1 MKKSFVKTYC
11 DIGRKFYGL
20 EVRKEGFSWK
30 VTDVLPLSER
40 EALLASTDPE
50 VNVRGLETA
59 DNLLACKGCGSRKVG
74 GCSCAYG
81 GQRCSG
87 DYDLMCVYCKHM
99 KIDRSV
105 PTSSEVRGAGGT
117 IRLSQGQEVK
127 IRFSDDRPLTRI
139 KVGVGWD
146 PAHSGHSVD
155 VDSSVVVGNSQS
167 RDHDL
172 VYFGDLTHPSG
183 CVVHH
188 GDASFGR
195 HAFAERYGSVAAVQS
210 PSRPFEVSYAVKR
223 DLFAAERRYPRH
235 PSEFRIVD
243 ESRFFG
249 DDSYGSAPA
258 FDVEFRSVPVPVPYF
273 LRGFVAKLASF
284 DSDKTRRQHADT
296 RISVDDSE
304 LFVRLRIG
312 FDIESLHNLLLFF
325 SIAKAF
331 VTVNSRAEKT
341 RYSLI
346 PRI

>member
-105 PTSSEVRGAGGT
+105 PTSSEVRGTGGT

-146 PAHSGHSVD
+146 PARSGHSVD

-188 GDASFGR
+188 GDDLTGSGGLGMNDDEMIDVDLTRVPRGKDMLIFILNIYR
-195 HAFAERYGSVAAVQS
+195 SDERGQCLEDVRNLYIKLYDPDSRKALFRFDVTDSAQYGSNTGIVIGAAIRRGDGWSFKAVGRGLKVASVGELA
-210 PSRPFEVSYAVKR
+210 R
-223 DLFAAERRYPRH
+223 
-235 PSEFRIVD
+235 
-243 ESRFFG
+243 ESF
-249 DDSYGSAPA
+249 YY
-258 FDVEFRSVPVPVPYF
+258 V
-273 LRGFVAKLASF
+273 
-284 DSDKTRRQHADT
+284 
-296 RISVDDSE
+296 
-304 LFVRLRIG
+304 
-312 FDIESLHNLLLFF
+312 
-325 SIAKAF
+325 
-331 VTVNSRAEKT
+331 
-341 RYSLI
+341 
-346 PRI
+346 